1 MAKEKQVFD
10 ITSAQNALTR
20 DQAGRQKRY
29 FISMMIRTACFI
41 LTVILPNPWRWIALA
56 GAVTLPYFA
65 VVIANAGRETVSRGS
80 DMAENNPLALD

>member
-1 MAKEKQVFD
+1 MANEKKVFD

-29 FISMMIRTACFI
+29 FISMMIRTGCFI
-41 LTVILPNPWRWIALA
+41 LTVLLPNPWRWIALA

-80 DMAENNPLALD
+80 DIVEDKPLALD

>member
-1 MAKEKQVFD
+1 MGKERKVFE
-10 ITSAQNALTR
+10 ITTAPAALTR

-41 LTVILPNPWRWIALA
+41 LAVVLPSPYRWFALF

-65 VVIANAGRETVSRGS
+65 VVIANAGRETISTREDVIK
-80 DMAENNPLALD
+80 DKPLALD

>member
-1 MAKEKQVFD
+1 MAKAKKVFD

-41 LTVILPNPWRWIALA
+41 LTVLLPNPWRWVALA

-65 VVIANAGRETVSRGS
+65 VVFANAGRETVSRGS
-80 DMAENNPLALD
+80 DIVEDKPLALD